1 MAGGMTVPRKNLKR
15 LFGAACAVLAVPCG
29 YARAEAL
36 PDPTRPPAALEAP
49 VAPSAATTP
58 PAGVGLQTIIRRAG
72 RKPAAV
78 INGEYVELGAKV
90 GEAKLVQIGDDSV
103 ILQGPAG
110 KEVLKLTP
118 NVGKEAPMAAK
129 KTGGAGTAPQ
139 QKKTGAEK

>member
-1 MAGGMTVPRKNLKR
+1 MTAPRKHLKR
-15 LFGAACAVLAVPCG
+15 WFGAACAVLAVPCG

-49 VAPSAATTP
+49 VAPSATTP
-58 PAGVGLQTIIRRAG
+58 PAATGLQTIIRRVG

-90 GEAKLVQIGDDSV
+90 GEAKLLQIGDDSV

-118 NVGKEAPMAAK
+118 NVGKAEPTAAGK
-129 KTGGAGTAPQ
+129 SGGARTAPPRQ
-139 QKKTGAEK
+139 NNKIEATK